1 MKKHI
6 HLLLPALFLLG
17 FLHAEDPA
25 VMLVRC
31 DDIGM
36 CHAVNVTARDLAET
50 GIPLNYSVMFVCPW
64 YQEAAEM
71 LKDYDNIC
79 FGVHL
84 TLNSEWKNY
93 RWGPCSDNANVSS
106 LTDENGYFYHS
117 MQATYN
123 AVPDLSHV
131 ETELRAQ
138 IERALRSGL
147 DIRYMDTHMSTLSAR
162 DDLHQIVKDLA
173 KEYGLIFHRDV
184 PDETMQGVY
193 STAPQQKGKELLSQL
208 KTLESGRRYL
218 LVSHI
223 GLRGTEMDA
232 LQDMNPGGLPHMSSH
247 REAEWKSLRSAAF
260 RREIER
266 QGIRLSTYAAE
277 DAGKAKGE

>member
-1 MKKHI
+1 MKKI
-6 HLLLPALFLLG
+6 TRRLCLAFFMLG
-17 FLHAEDPA
+17 LLHAEDPA
-25 VMLVRC
+25 ILLVRC

-36 CHAVNVTARDLAET
+36 CHAVNVAAKDLADT

-64 YQEAAEM
+64 YQEAVEM
-71 LKDYDNIC
+71 LGDYDNVC

-93 RWGPCSDNANVSS
+93 RWGPCSDHADVSS
-106 LTDENGYFYHS
+106 LSDENGYFYHTR
-117 MQATYN
+117 QASY
-123 AVPDLSHV
+123 AADPDPAQF

-138 IERALRSGL
+138 IKRALHCGL
-147 DIRYMDTHMSTLSAR
+147 KIRYVDTHMSTLSGR
-162 DDLHQIVKDLA
+162 EDLHQIVKDLA

-184 PDETMQGVY
+184 PDETLRGIY
-193 STAPQQKGKELLSQL
+193 STKPEQKRKELLNQL

-223 GLRGTEMDA
+223 GMRGAEMDA
-232 LQDMNPGGLPHMSSH
+232 LQDMNPGGLNEMSRH
-247 REAEWKSLRSAAF
+247 REAEWNSLSSAAF

-266 QGIRLSTYAAE
+266 QGIVLSTYAAE
-277 DAGKAKGE
+277 ADEKVKGK

>member
-1 MKKHI
+1 MKKYFRPFCLAF
-6 HLLLPALFLLG
+6 LLLVS
-17 FLHAEDPA
+17 LHAEDA
-25 VMLVRC
+25 GTLLVRC

-36 CHAVNVTARDLAET
+36 CHAVNIAARDLAET

-64 YQEAAEM
+64 YQEAADL
-71 LKDYDNIC
+71 LKDYGNIC

-84 TLNSEWKNY
+84 VVNSEWKNY
-93 RWGPCSDNANVSS
+93 RWGPCADDADVSS

-117 MQATYN
+117 MKATN
-123 AVPDLSHV
+123 DAGPNLAQVK
-131 ETELRAQ
+131 TELRAQ
-138 IERALRSGL
+138 IERAQRSGL
-147 DIRYMDTHMSTLSAR
+147 DIRYVDTHMSTLSAR

-184 PDETMQGVY
+184 PDETMKGIY
-193 STAPQQKGKELLSQL
+193 STAPQKKKAELLSQL
-208 KTLESGRRYL
+208 RTLGSDRRYL

-223 GLRGTEMDA
+223 GMRSAEMDA
-232 LQDMNPGGLPHMSSH
+232 LLDMNPGGLNEMSRH
-247 REAEWKSLRSAAF
+247 REAEWKSLRSTAF

-277 DAGKAKGE
+277 AAAKAKGE